1 MGRLG
6 GVLLF
11 VAALVAGAAYL
22 VFNYVDV
29 VVKVAL
35 ERWGPD
41 VIGAPVHVGEVQIS
55 VKTGKGA
62 IRNLEIG
69 NPAGYTAKNAAR
81 FGEIRVAVEPGTL
94 TDKLIVIHE
103 IAVDSPT
110 ITYEKGK
117 KDTNLDVIQQSIES
131 YVKRASAVAEAAGG
145 EKAETLKRKFVIE
158 RLSIKGGRVL
168 MTTAGLKGQ
177 GVSFDLPEVQ
187 LRDIG
192 KDKGGVTASEAAAVV
207 TSTLQNKIGQKI
219 LTNVE
224 LLRRGGVEGAIDA
237 LKGLVK

>member
-1 MGRLG
+1 M
-6 GVLLF
+6 
-11 VAALVAGAAYL
+11 
-22 VFNYVDV
+22 
-29 VVKVAL
+29 
-35 ERWGPD
+35 
-41 VIGAPVHVGEVQIS
+41 
-55 VKTGKGA
+55 
-62 IRNLEIG
+62 
-69 NPAGYTAKNAAR
+69 
-81 FGEIRVAVEPGTL
+81 
-94 TDKLIVIHE
+94 IHE

-110 ITYEKGK
+110 ITYEKANK
-117 KDTNLDVIQQSIES
+117 ATNLDVIQSTIES

-145 EKAETLKRKFVIE
+145 EKAESLKRKFVIE
-158 RLSIKGGRVL
+158 RLSIHGGRVL

-177 GVSFDLPEVQ
+177 GVSFDLPEVE

-192 KDKGGVTASEAAAVV
+192 KGKGGVTASEAAAVV